1 MQIEEMT
8 PSLGYKVPEHGGRLR
23 AAAARY
29 GIPHSEWLDL
39 STGVSPFGWPV
50 PMLTARAWARL
61 PEEDDGLEDAA
72 AAYYGNSNG
81 LAVAGSQA
89 AIQAL
94 PAFFPR
100 SSVVC
105 LSPLYNEHPHAWRA
119 HGHAVRLHPSGDLR
133 GALAFGS
140 QHIVL
145 CNPNNPTGHRYD
157 APELLEVAA
166 SLRARGGVLV
176 VDEAFI
182 DVNPEESL
190 APIAGSDAAP
200 NLIVLRSLGKF
211 FGLAGARVGFLFA
224 STGLR
229 ERLASRLGP
238 WTIAGPSREVAR
250 LALSDR
256 SWQQDMRPCLRAA
269 GLRLVQLLEP
279 LGVVGATPLFATV
292 FQSRAREVHDE
303 LAKAGIFTRY
313 FKDHALVRF
322 GLPDSEESWERLTA
336 ALGRVTRA
344 PECPRQDKL
353 ASPCA

>member
-1 MQIEEMT
+1 MQVEEMT
-8 PSLGYKVPEHGGRLR
+8 PVRGHKVPEHGGRLR
-23 AAAARY
+23 SAAVRY
-29 GIPHSEWLDL
+29 GIPLAEWLDL

-50 PMLTARAWARL
+50 PMLSAGSWARL

-72 AAYYGNSNG
+72 AAYYGTSTG

-94 PAFFPR
+94 PALFPR

-119 HGHAVRLHPSGDLR
+119 HGHAVRPHPSGDLR
-133 GALAFGS
+133 GALAIGS

-145 CNPNNPTGHRYD
+145 CNPNNPTGHRYCR
-157 APELLEVAA
+157 PELLEAAA

-182 DVNPEESL
+182 DVNPDESL
-190 APIAGSDAAP
+190 APIAGSDAGP

-224 STGLR
+224 STDLR
-229 ERLASRLGP
+229 QRLAPRLGP
-238 WTIAGPSREVAR
+238 WTIAGPSREVTR

-256 SWQQDMRPCLRAA
+256 SWQRDTRPYLRAS
-269 GLRLVQLLEP
+269 GQRLVQTLEP
-279 LGVVGATPLFATV
+279 MCVVGATPLFATV
-292 FQSRAREVHDE
+292 SPPRAREVHEE
-303 LAKAGIFTRY
+303 LARVGILTRY
-313 FKDHALVRF
+313 FEDHALVRF
-322 GLPDSEESWERLTA
+322 GLPDSEESWERLA
-336 ALGRVTRA
+336 SALVVCRRGNVA
-344 PECPRQDKL
+344 
-353 ASPCA
+353 

>member
-8 PSLGYKVPEHGGRLR
+8 PTRGHIVPEHGGRLR
-23 AAAARY
+23 AAAVRY
-29 GIPHSEWLDL
+29 GIPLAEWLDL

-50 PMLTARAWARL
+50 PMLSAGAWARL
-61 PEEDDGLEDAA
+61 PEEDDGLENAA
-72 AAYYGNSNG
+72 AAYYGTSTG

-94 PAFFPR
+94 PALFPR

-145 CNPNNPTGHRYD
+145 CNPNNPTGHRYGR
-157 APELLEVAA
+157 PELLEVAV

-182 DVNPEESL
+182 DVSPEESL

-224 STGLR
+224 STDVR

-256 SWQQDMRPCLRAA
+256 SWQRDMRPCLRAA
-269 GLRLVQLLEP
+269 GQRLVQMLEP
-279 LGVVGATPLFATV
+279 MGVVGATPLFATV
-292 FQSRAREVHDE
+292 SPPRAGEVHEE
-303 LAKAGIFTRY
+303 LARAGILTRY

-322 GLPDSEESWERLTA
+322 GLPDSEESWERLAA
-336 ALGRVTRA
+336 ALATRHGA
-344 PECPRQDKL
+344 AVGML
-353 ASPCA
+353 I